1 MVDLTVESLD
11 LGAEPPKDIYVSL
24 RVGETQKLS
33 KIASSRAYTFSKAA
47 IGDRR
52 FAKVEIF
59 HRIGCTTFS
68 INPETVCT
76 QEVKVPVGAD
86 VPPMNFRIRAG
97 GEEKENVEQKKI
109 VLKAEKEK
117 VVTHKMHTA
126 KQYLMQHNLEVR
138 LQQAMEAVLRE
149 KPEDPAAFIF
159 STLCNSVG
167 QATFT
172 PAQLQRPAT
181 APAQTQKA
189 ASEQVKQMPIQAKV
203 NGSLDATSKD
213 LKKPKEGNGNFAASE
228 DMKAKNARSFL
239 GASADGSLER
249 ALSAYAPRET
259 PAATSD
265 LQRLRQ
271 QAYDTLAQAST
282 NGRLDEVLAQSTG
295 SAPNSVKR
303 TGKSDEEVAC
313 SKGPASTKAEQV
325 RLQTQDILISA
336 SASGQL
342 EEALADLHKQVRVET
357 KDILLSASE
366 NGKLGD
372 ALAKLRCEEFR
383 RRAKETLVEASQ
395 SKTLHATLADL
406 KGSQLEQ
413 LRMRAK
419 ATLCGA
425 ASNGKLQATLV
436 ELLPAG
442 ATRPSLC
449 RQDSTG

>member
-1 MVDLTVESLD
+1 MELKLECLD
-11 LGAEPPKDIYVSL
+11 ENMSKDTYVSV
-24 RVGETQKLS
+24 RVGEVQKLS
-33 KIASSRAYTFSKAA
+33 RISAGRTFKFPASAV
-47 IGDRR
+47 GDRK
-52 FAKVEIF
+52 FGKVEIF
-59 HRIGCTTFS
+59 NRIGGCS
-68 INPETVCT
+68 VGIIPADED
-76 QEVKVPVGAD
+76 QEVAVPINGDSNVKFRVMLDYTEKPPAAKIEEAERIKAKDVNPKVLA
-86 VPPMNFRIRAG
+86 AK
-97 GEEKENVEQKKI
+97 EYLEK
-109 VLKAEKEK
+109 
-117 VVTHKMHTA
+117 
-126 KQYLMQHNLEVR
+126 HNLELR
-138 LQQAMEAVLRE
+138 LSEAMQAVLRE